1 MAKNSIEVV
10 SNNLAFVT
18 FAEEKR
24 PEIKKDWSYD
34 YIKYG
39 KKNDFPNELIRYFE
53 EHAEHGAIVNAKARY
68 LFGKGLKAVNPEQE
82 ILANQFL
89 ENANRYE
96 TWNDLGKKLALDCEL
111 FNSFYLQIITDMS
124 GNPKEFFQLQYAKCR
139 LSECKTKLYFNE
151 DWIKKPSDFKIFEL
165 YNKGEVGT
173 FFTTFKYY
181 QPSKSKWDSI
191 YAKVP
196 YNGCL
201 SEIKSDIDITTFN
214 DSYVKKG
221 FSAGTMVTFF
231 NGEQSPEVK
240 RQIKDRFEQ
249 GLCSPDNAGEVV
261 INFADKGGQAAQIQA
276 LNVDDLDKKFEF
288 ISKRYQQ
295 KIVTGHNIT
304 NPELFG
310 IKQEGSALGNRVSI
324 KESHELFLNTYTKP
338 RQETFVTFIE
348 NICYSVTNT
357 WIELEIEQLDAIGYD
372 LTNDQDLTQDERR
385 TLKGYESLNTS
396 VKPQSQLIND
406 AINALSPLVA
416 NKVLESMTEDE
427 IRGLAS
433 LPSKT
438 APKLDINGMPVEEL
452 KAEVNSVL
460 TNLTGRQF
468 QGLMRIV
475 SKFDAGKISKESA
488 LALMVSAFGLTEAD
502 ALTFLNE
509 NDAIEDAPV
518 KMAEQTN
525 SVLAK
530 FESCARDDYEEFEVL
545 FKHNDHIHN
554 KQDALKLELKAHK
567 MYFADALSVSITE
580 LDDAVLNAIQG
591 NPTLTV
597 EQLNTLFKRDVTES
611 LARLTEKGFIETN
624 ASGYEASTKGIEK
637 VTNPIDEY
645 FTEIKTI
652 YKYKENPNAP
662 ALLPGSKS
670 REFCRTLLRISEKKH
685 WEFEDID
692 SISLNGEENPA
703 GTNIFDFRGGYYT
716 DPNTKK
722 TTPWCRHI
730 WEAETIKVKTKK

>member
-89 ENANRYE
+89 DNANRYE

-357 WIELEIEQLDAIGYD
+357 WIDFEIEQLDAIGYD
-372 LTNDQDLTQDERR
+372 LTNDADLTQDERR
-385 TLKGYESLNTS
+385 KLKGYE
-396 VKPQSQLIND
+396 
-406 AINALSPLVA
+406 PLVA
-416 NKVLESMTEDE
+416 T
-427 IRGLAS
+427 
-433 LPSKT
+433 
-438 APKLDINGMPVEEL
+438 KLDANGIEIKEG
-452 KAEVNSVL
+452 AVNSTL

-509 NDAIEDAPV
+509 NDAVVESQV

-525 SVLAK
+525 TILAK
-530 FESCARDDYEEFEVL
+530 FKSLAKADYQEFELL
-545 FKHNDHIHN
+545 FEHDAHIHN
-554 KQDALKLELKAHK
+554 SQDALKLELKAHK
-567 MYFADALSVSITE
+567 MYFADALTISITE

-597 EQLNTLFKRDVTES
+597 EQLNALLKVDVTES
-611 LARLTEKGFIETN
+611 LARLNEKGLIESN
-624 ASGYEASTKGIEK
+624 AKGYEATTKGIEK

-652 YKYKENPNAP
+652 YKYKTKPDAP
-662 ALLPGSKS
+662 ALLGES
-670 REFCRTLLRISEKKH
+670 RQYCKELLAESQTKF

-692 SISLNGEENPA
+692 SMSNEFGMNA
-703 GTNIFDFRGGYYT
+703 WDFRGGYYT
-716 DPNTKK
+716 NPNTNE

-730 WEAETIKVKTKK
+730 WKAQTIKVKTKK

>member
-1 MAKNSIEVV
+1 MNLQANKQHIKNLMAKNSIEVV

-82 ILANQFL
+82 LVANQFL
-89 ENANRYE
+89 DSANRYE

-151 DWIKKPSDFKIFEL
+151 DWIKKPSDFKVFDL

-348 NICYSVTNT
+348 NICYSVTGI
-357 WIELEIEQLDAIGYD
+357 WIDFEIEQLDAIGYD
-372 LTNDQDLTQDERR
+372 LTNDADLTQDERR
-385 TLKGYESLNTS
+385 KLKGYE
-396 VKPQSQLIND
+396 
-406 AINALSPLVA
+406 PLVA
-416 NKVLESMTEDE
+416 T
-427 IRGLAS
+427 
-433 LPSKT
+433 
-438 APKLDINGMPVEEL
+438 KLDANGIEIKEG
-452 KAEVNSVL
+452 AVNSTL

-509 NDAIEDAPV
+509 NDAVVESQV

-525 SVLAK
+525 TILAK
-530 FESCARDDYEEFEVL
+530 FKSLAKADPIEFEIL
-545 FKHNDHIHN
+545 FEHDAPIRNS
-554 KQDALKLELKAHK
+554 QDALKLELKAHK
-567 MYFADALSVSITE
+567 MYFADALSISITE

-597 EQLNTLFKRDVTES
+597 EQLNTLLKVDTTES
-611 LARLTEKGFIETN
+611 LKRLAEKGLIETN
-624 ASGYEASTKGIEK
+624 AMGYEATTKGIEK

-645 FTEIKTI
+645 FTEIQTV
-652 YKYKENPNAP
+652 YKYKTKPDAP
-662 ALLPGSKS
+662 ALLGKS
-670 REFCRTLLRISEKKH
+670 REYCKELLSESETKF

-692 SISLNGEENPA
+692 SMSNEFDMNA
-703 GTNIFDFRGGYYT
+703 WDFRGGYYT
-716 DPNTKK
+716 NPNTKE

-730 WEAETIKVKTKK
+730 WKAQTRKVKTKK

>member
-1 MAKNSIEVV
+1 M
-10 SNNLAFVT
+10 
-18 FAEEKR
+18 
-24 PEIKKDWSYD
+24 
-34 YIKYG
+34 
-39 KKNDFPNELIRYFE
+39 
-53 EHAEHGAIVNAKARY
+53 
-68 LFGKGLKAVNPEQE
+68 
-82 ILANQFL
+82 
-89 ENANRYE
+89 
-96 TWNDLGKKLALDCEL
+96 
-111 FNSFYLQIITDMS
+111 
-124 GNPKEFFQLQYAKCR
+124 
-139 LSECKTKLYFNE
+139 
-151 DWIKKPSDFKIFEL
+151 
-165 YNKGEVGT
+165 
-173 FFTTFKYY
+173 
-181 QPSKSKWDSI
+181 
-191 YAKVP
+191 P

-201 SEIKSDIDITTFN
+201 SEIKSDIDITQFN
-214 DSYVKKG
+214 DGYVKRG

-231 NGEQSPEVK
+231 NGEQPPEIK
-240 RQIKDRFEQ
+240 RQIKERFES
-249 GLCSPDNAGEVV
+249 GLCGPDNAGEVV
-261 INFADKGGQAAQIQA
+261 INFADKNGQAATIQA

-288 ISKRYQQ
+288 VSKRYQQ
-295 KIVTGHNIT
+295 KIITGHGVT

-338 RQETFVTFIE
+338 RQDTFINFVE
-348 NICYSVTNT
+348 NICQSVTGMY
-357 WIELEIEQLDAIGYD
+357 IDLKIEQLDVIGND
-372 LTNDQDLTQDERR
+372 LTNDADLTQDERR
-385 TLKGYESLNTS
+385 ILKGYESLNTS
-396 VKPQSQLIND
+396 IKPQSQVIND

-438 APKLDINGMPVEEL
+438 APKLDVNGMPIEEV

-475 SKFDAGKISKESA
+475 SKFDAGKLSKESA
-488 LALMVSAFGLTEAD
+488 LALMISAFGLTEAD

-530 FESCARDDYEEFEVL
+530 FKSLAKPDHQEFELL
-545 FKHNDHIHN
+545 FEHDAHIHN
-554 KQDALKLELKAHK
+554 SQDALKLELKAHK

-597 EQLNTLFKRDVTES
+597 EQLNALLKVDTSES
-611 LARLTEKGFIETN
+611 LKRLSEKGLIETN
-624 ASGYEASTKGIEK
+624 AKGYEATTKGIEK

-645 FTEIKTI
+645 VTEIKTI
-652 YKYKENPNAP
+652 YKYKTKLDAP
-662 ALLPGSKS
+662 PLLPGSKS
-670 REFCRTLLRISEKKH
+670 REFCLDLLKISQKDH

-692 SISLNGEENPA
+692 NMSNEFGMNA
-703 GTNIFDFRGGYYT
+703 WDFRGGYYT
-716 DPNTKK
+716 KPNTNE

-730 WEAETIKVKTKK
+730 WKAQTIKVKTKK

>member
-1 MAKNSIEVV
+1 M
-10 SNNLAFVT
+10 
-18 FAEEKR
+18 
-24 PEIKKDWSYD
+24 
-34 YIKYG
+34 
-39 KKNDFPNELIRYFE
+39 
-53 EHAEHGAIVNAKARY
+53 
-68 LFGKGLKAVNPEQE
+68 AVNPEQQM
-82 ILANQFL
+82 IADNFL
-89 ENANRYE
+89 NNANRYE

-111 FNSFYLQIITDMS
+111 FNQFYLQIITDMS

-151 DWIKKPSDFKIFEL
+151 DWKAKPSDFRVFEL

-173 FFTTFKYY
+173 FFTTFKFY
-181 QPSKSKWDSI
+181 QPSKNKLDSI

-201 SEIKSDIDITTFN
+201 SEIKSDIDITQFN
-214 DSYVKKG
+214 DGYVKRG

-231 NGEQSPEVK
+231 NGEQPPEIK
-240 RQIKDRFEQ
+240 RQIKERFES
-249 GLCSPDNAGEVV
+249 GLCGPDNAGEVV
-261 INFADKGGQAAQIQA
+261 INFADKNGQAATIQA

-288 ISKRYQQ
+288 VSKRYQQ
-295 KIVTGHNIT
+295 KIITGHGVT

-338 RQETFVTFIE
+338 RQDTFINFVE
-348 NICYSVTNT
+348 NICQSVTGMY
-357 WIELEIEQLDAIGYD
+357 IDLKIEQLDVIGND
-372 LTNDQDLTQDERR
+372 LTNDADLTQDERR
-385 TLKGYESLNTS
+385 KLKGYE
-396 VKPQSQLIND
+396 
-406 AINALSPLVA
+406 PLV
-416 NKVLESMTEDE
+416 
-427 IRGLAS
+427 
-433 LPSKT
+433 
-438 APKLDINGMPVEEL
+438 APKLDANGVEI
-452 KAEVNSVL
+452 KQDAVNSTL

-475 SKFDAGKISKESA
+475 SKFDAGKLSKESA
-488 LALMVSAFGLTEAD
+488 LALMISAFGLTEAD

-530 FESCARDDYEEFEVL
+530 FKSLAKPDHQEFELL
-545 FKHNDHIHN
+545 FEHDAHIHN
-554 KQDALKLELKAHK
+554 SQDALKLELKAHK
-567 MYFADALSVSITE
+567 MYFADALTISITE

-597 EQLNTLFKRDVTES
+597 EQLNALLKVDTSES
-611 LARLTEKGFIETN
+611 LNRLAEKGLIETN
-624 ASGYEASTKGIEK
+624 AKGYEATTKGIEK

-645 FTEIKTI
+645 VTEIKTI
-652 YKYKENPNAP
+652 YKYKTKADAP
-662 ALLPGSKS
+662 PLKTES
-670 REFCRTLLRISEKKH
+670 REYCKELLAESQTKF

-692 SISLNGEENPA
+692 NMSNEFGMNA
-703 GTNIFDFRGGYYT
+703 WDFRGGYYT
-716 DPNTKK
+716 NPNTNE

-730 WEAETIKVKTKK
+730 WKAQTIKVKTKK

>member
-1 MAKNSIEVV
+1 MAKNSIEIVN
-10 SNNLAFVT
+10 NNLAFVT
-18 FAEEKR
+18 FADEKR

-34 YIKYG
+34 FVKYG

-68 LFGKGLKAVNPEQE
+68 MWGKGLKPIAPEQE
-82 ILANQFL
+82 VVANQFL
-89 ENANRYE
+89 TSANRYE
-96 TWNDLGKKLALDCEL
+96 SWNDLGKKLALDCEL
-111 FNSFYLQIITDMS
+111 FNSFYLQVITDMS

-139 LSECKTKLYFNE
+139 LSECKTKLYYNE
-151 DWIKKPSDFKIFEL
+151 DWKAKASDFKVFEL
-165 YNKGEVGT
+165 YNKGEIGT
-173 FFTTFKYY
+173 FFTTFKFY
-181 QPSKSKWDSI
+181 QPSKSKLDSI

-201 SEIKSDIDITTFN
+201 SEIKSDIDITSFN
-214 DSYVKKG
+214 DGYVKRG

-231 NGEQSPEVK
+231 NGEQPPEVK
-240 RQIKDRFEQ
+240 RQIKERFES
-249 GLCSPDNAGEVV
+249 GLCGPENAGEVV
-261 INFADKGGQAAQIQA
+261 INFADKNGQAAQIQA

-288 ISKRYQQ
+288 VSKRYQQ
-295 KIVTGHNIT
+295 KIITGHNIT

-324 KESHELFLNTYTKP
+324 KESYELFLNTYTKP
-338 RQETFVTFIE
+338 RQDTLIAFIE

-357 WIELEIEQLDAIGYD
+357 WIDFEIDQLDAIGDD
-372 LTNDQDLTQDERR
+372 LSQDQDLTQDERR
-385 TLKGYESLNTS
+385 VIKGFEPLSGA
-396 VKPQSQLIND
+396 VKQQSQMIND
-406 AINALSPLVA
+406 AINSLSPLVA

-438 APKLDINGMPVEEL
+438 APKLDVNGMPIEEV

-475 SKFDAGKISKESA
+475 SKFDAGKLSKESA
-488 LALMVSAFGLTEAD
+488 LALMISAFGLTESD

-530 FESCARDDYEEFEVL
+530 FKSLAKPDHLEFELL
-545 FKHNDHIHN
+545 FEHDAPVRNS
-554 KQDALKLELKAHK
+554 QDALKLELKAHK
-567 MYFADALSVSITE
+567 MYFADALTISITE

-597 EQLNTLFKRDVTES
+597 EQLNALLKVDVTES
-611 LARLTEKGFIETN
+611 LARLNEKGLIESN
-624 ASGYEASTKGIEK
+624 AKGYEATTKGIEK

-645 FTEIKTI
+645 VTEIKTI
-652 YKYKENPNAP
+652 YKYKTKLDAP
-662 ALLPGSKS
+662 ALKTESRQYCLDLLEISK
-670 REFCRTLLRISEKKH
+670 KDH

-692 SISLNGEENPA
+692 NMSNEFGMNA
-703 GTNIFDFRGGYYT
+703 WDFRGGYYT
-716 DPNTKK
+716 NPNTNE

-730 WEAETIKVKTKK
+730 WKAQTIKVKTKK

>member
-82 ILANQFL
+82 LVANQFL

-151 DWIKKPSDFKIFEL
+151 DWIKNPSDFKIFEL

-310 IKQEGSALGNRVSI
+310 IKQEGSALGNRTSI

-357 WIELEIEQLDAIGYD
+357 WIDFEIEQLDAIGYD
-372 LTNDQDLTQDERR
+372 LTNDADLTQDERR
-385 TLKGYESLNTS
+385 KLKGY
-396 VKPQSQLIND
+396 D
-406 AINALSPLVA
+406 PLVA
-416 NKVLESMTEDE
+416 T
-427 IRGLAS
+427 
-433 LPSKT
+433 
-438 APKLDINGMPVEEL
+438 KLDANGIEIKEG
-452 KAEVNSVL
+452 AVNSTL

-488 LALMVSAFGLTEAD
+488 LALMVSAFGLTESD

-509 NDAIEDAPV
+509 NDAVVESQV

-525 SVLAK
+525 TILAK
-530 FESCARDDYEEFEVL
+530 FKSLAKADYQEFELL
-545 FKHNDHIHN
+545 FEHDAHIHN
-554 KQDALKLELKAHK
+554 SQDALKLELKAHK
-567 MYFADALSVSITE
+567 MYFADALSISITE

-597 EQLNTLFKRDVTES
+597 EQLNALLKVDVTES
-611 LARLTEKGFIETN
+611 LARLNEKGLIETN
-624 ASGYEASTKGIEK
+624 ASGYEATTKGIEK

-645 FTEIKTI
+645 VTEIKTI
-652 YKYKENPNAP
+652 YKYKTKPDAP
-662 ALLPGSKS
+662 ALLTQS
-670 REFCRTLLRISEKKH
+670 REYCKELLSESQTKF

-692 SISLNGEENPA
+692 SMSNEFGMNA
-703 GTNIFDFRGGYYT
+703 WDFRGGYYT
-716 DPNTKK
+716 NPNTNE

-730 WEAETIKVKTKK
+730 WKAQTIKVKTKK

>member
-10 SNNLAFVT
+10 NNNLAFVT
-18 FAEEKR
+18 FADEKR

-34 YIKYG
+34 FVKYG

-68 LFGKGLKAVNPEQE
+68 LFGKGIVAVNPEQQM
-82 ILANQFL
+82 IADNFL
-89 ENANRYE
+89 NNANRYE

-111 FNSFYLQIITDMS
+111 FNQFYLQIITDMS

-151 DWIKKPSDFKIFEL
+151 DWKAKPSDFRIFEL

-173 FFTTFKYY
+173 FFTTFKFY
-181 QPSKSKWDSI
+181 QPSKSKLDSI

-201 SEIKSDIDITTFN
+201 SEIKSDIDITQFN
-214 DSYVKKG
+214 DGYVKRG
-221 FSAGTMVTFF
+221 FSAGTMISFF
-231 NGEQSPEVK
+231 NGEQPPEVK
-240 RQIKDRFEQ
+240 RQIKERFEQ
-249 GLCSPDNAGEVV
+249 GFCGPDNAGEV
-261 INFADKGGQAAQIQA
+261 ILNFADKNGQAAQIQA

-295 KIVTGHNIT
+295 KIITGHGVT
-304 NPELFG
+304 NPEIFG

-338 RQETFVTFIE
+338 RQDTFINFVE
-348 NICYSVTNT
+348 NICQSVTGLF
-357 WIELEIEQLDAIGYD
+357 IDLKIEQLDVIGND
-372 LTNDQDLTQDERR
+372 LTNDADLTQDERR
-385 TLKGYESLNTS
+385 KLKGYE
-396 VKPQSQLIND
+396 
-406 AINALSPLVA
+406 PLV
-416 NKVLESMTEDE
+416 
-427 IRGLAS
+427 
-433 LPSKT
+433 
-438 APKLDINGMPVEEL
+438 APKLDANGVEI
-452 KAEVNSVL
+452 KQDAVNSTL

-475 SKFDAGKISKESA
+475 SKFDAGKLSKESA
-488 LALMVSAFGLTEAD
+488 LALMISAFGLTEAD

-509 NDAIEDAPV
+509 NDAIEDVPV

-530 FESCARDDYEEFEVL
+530 FKSLAKPDHQEFELL
-545 FKHNDHIHN
+545 FEHDAPVRNS
-554 KQDALKLELKAHK
+554 QDALKLELKAHK
-567 MYFADALSVSITE
+567 MYFADALTISITE

-597 EQLNTLFKRDVTES
+597 EQLNALLKVDTTES
-611 LARLTEKGFIETN
+611 LNRLSEKGLIETN
-624 ASGYEASTKGIEK
+624 AKGYEATTKGIEK

-645 FTEIKTI
+645 VTEIKTI
-652 YKYKENPNAP
+652 YKYKTKLDAP
-662 ALLPGSKS
+662 ALKTESRQYCLDLLEISK
-670 REFCRTLLRISEKKH
+670 KDH

-692 SISLNGEENPA
+692 NMSNEFGMNA
-703 GTNIFDFRGGYYT
+703 WDFRGGYYT
-716 DPNTKK
+716 NPNTNE

-730 WEAETIKVKTKK
+730 WKAQTIKVKTKK

>member
-24 PEIKKDWSYD
+24 PDIKKDWSYD

-111 FNSFYLQIITDMS
+111 FNSFYLQVITDMS

-357 WIELEIEQLDAIGYD
+357 WIDFEIEQLDAIGYD
-372 LTNDQDLTQDERR
+372 LTNDADLTQDERR
-385 TLKGYESLNTS
+385 KLKGYE
-396 VKPQSQLIND
+396 
-406 AINALSPLVA
+406 PLVA
-416 NKVLESMTEDE
+416 T
-427 IRGLAS
+427 
-433 LPSKT
+433 
-438 APKLDINGMPVEEL
+438 KLDANGIEIKEG
-452 KAEVNSVL
+452 AVNSTL

-488 LALMVSAFGLTEAD
+488 LALMVSAFGLTESD

-509 NDAIEDAPV
+509 NDAVVESQV

-525 SVLAK
+525 TILAK
-530 FESCARDDYEEFEVL
+530 FKSLAKADYQEFELL
-545 FKHNDHIHN
+545 FEHDAHIHN
-554 KQDALKLELKAHK
+554 SQDALKLELKAHK
-567 MYFADALSVSITE
+567 MYFADALTISITE

-597 EQLNTLFKRDVTES
+597 EQLNALLKVDVTES
-611 LARLTEKGFIETN
+611 LARLNEKGLIETN
-624 ASGYEASTKGIEK
+624 ANGYEATTKGIEK

-645 FTEIKTI
+645 VTEIKTI
-652 YKYKENPNAP
+652 YKYKTKPDAP
-662 ALLPGSKS
+662 ALLGES
-670 REFCRTLLRISEKKH
+670 RQYCKELLAESQTKF

-692 SISLNGEENPA
+692 SMSNEFGMNA
-703 GTNIFDFRGGYYT
+703 WDFRGGYYT
-716 DPNTKK
+716 NPNTNE

-730 WEAETIKVKTKK
+730 WKAQTIKVKTKK

>member
-357 WIELEIEQLDAIGYD
+357 WIDFEIEQLDAIGYD
-372 LTNDQDLTQDERR
+372 LTNDADLTQDERR
-385 TLKGYESLNTS
+385 KLKGYE
-396 VKPQSQLIND
+396 
-406 AINALSPLVA
+406 PLVA
-416 NKVLESMTEDE
+416 T
-427 IRGLAS
+427 
-433 LPSKT
+433 
-438 APKLDINGMPVEEL
+438 KLDANGIEIKEG
-452 KAEVNSVL
+452 AVNSTL

-488 LALMVSAFGLTEAD
+488 LALMVSAFGLTESD

-509 NDAIEDAPV
+509 NDAVVESQV

-525 SVLAK
+525 TILAK
-530 FESCARDDYEEFEVL
+530 FKSLAKADYQEFELL
-545 FKHNDHIHN
+545 FEHDAHIHN
-554 KQDALKLELKAHK
+554 SQDALKLELKAHK
-567 MYFADALSVSITE
+567 MYFADALTISITE

-597 EQLNTLFKRDVTES
+597 EQLNALLKVDVTES
-611 LARLTEKGFIETN
+611 LARLNEKGLIETN
-624 ASGYEASTKGIEK
+624 ANGYEATTKGIEK

-645 FTEIKTI
+645 VTEIKTI
-652 YKYKENPNAP
+652 YKYKTKPDAP
-662 ALLPGSKS
+662 ALLGES
-670 REFCRTLLRISEKKH
+670 RQYCKELLAESQTKF

-692 SISLNGEENPA
+692 SMSNEFGMNA
-703 GTNIFDFRGGYYT
+703 WDFRGGYYT
-716 DPNTKK
+716 NPNTNE

-730 WEAETIKVKTKK
+730 WKAQTIKVKTKK

>member
-82 ILANQFL
+82 ILAKQFL
-89 ENANRYE
+89 DNANRYE

-181 QPSKSKWDSI
+181 QPSKSKFDSI

-357 WIELEIEQLDAIGYD
+357 WIDFEIEQLDAIGYD
-372 LTNDQDLTQDERR
+372 LTNDADLTQDERR
-385 TLKGYESLNTS
+385 KLKGYE
-396 VKPQSQLIND
+396 
-406 AINALSPLVA
+406 PLVA
-416 NKVLESMTEDE
+416 T
-427 IRGLAS
+427 
-433 LPSKT
+433 
-438 APKLDINGMPVEEL
+438 KLDANGIEIKEG
-452 KAEVNSVL
+452 AVNSTL

-509 NDAIEDAPV
+509 NDAVVESQV

-525 SVLAK
+525 TILAK
-530 FESCARDDYEEFEVL
+530 FKSLAKADYQEFELL
-545 FKHNDHIHN
+545 FEHDAHIHN
-554 KQDALKLELKAHK
+554 SQDALKLELKAHK
-567 MYFADALSVSITE
+567 MYFADALTISVTE

-597 EQLNTLFKRDVTES
+597 EQLNALLKVDVTES
-611 LARLTEKGFIETN
+611 LARLNEKGLIETN
-624 ASGYEASTKGIEK
+624 ANGYEATTKGIEK

-645 FTEIKTI
+645 VTEIKTI
-652 YKYKENPNAP
+652 YKYKTKPDAP
-662 ALLPGSKS
+662 TLLTQS
-670 REFCRTLLRISEKKH
+670 REYCKDLLAESQTKH

-692 SISLNGEENPA
+692 SMSNEFGMNA
-703 GTNIFDFRGGYYT
+703 WDFRGGYYT
-716 DPNTKK
+716 NPNTNE

-730 WEAETIKVKTKK
+730 WKAQTIKVKTKK

>member
-24 PEIKKDWSYD
+24 PEIKKDWSFD

-68 LFGKGLKAVNPEQE
+68 LFGKGLKVVNAEQE
-82 ILANQFL
+82 LIANQFL
-89 ENANRYE
+89 NSANRYE

-151 DWIKKPSDFKIFEL
+151 DWKAKPSDFKIFEL

-181 QPSKSKWDSI
+181 QPSKSKLDNI

-338 RQETFVTFIE
+338 RQETFVTFIK
-348 NICYSVTNT
+348 NICYSVTGLS
-357 WIELEIEQLDAIGYD
+357 IDLEIEQLDAIGYD
-372 LTNDQDLTQDERR
+372 LTSDADLTQDERR
-385 TLKGYESLNTS
+385 KLKGYEPLTA
-396 VKPQSQLIND
+396 VKID
-406 AINALSPLVA
+406 ANGI
-416 NKVLESMTEDE
+416 E
-427 IRGLAS
+427 IKEGA
-433 LPSKT
+433 
-438 APKLDINGMPVEEL
+438 
-452 KAEVNSVL
+452 VNSTL

-488 LALMVSAFGLTEAD
+488 LALMVSAFGLTESD

-509 NDAIEDAPV
+509 NDAVVDSQV
-518 KMAEQTN
+518 KMAEQTDKI
-525 SVLAK
+525 LAK
-530 FESCARDDYEEFEVL
+530 FKSLAKSDYVDFELL
-545 FKHNDHIHN
+545 FEHDAPVRNS
-554 KQDALKLELKAHK
+554 QDALKLELKAHK
-567 MYFADALSVSITE
+567 MYFADALTISVTE

-597 EQLNTLFKRDVTES
+597 EQLNTLLKVDVTES
-611 LARLTEKGFIETN
+611 VNRLKEKGLIETN
-624 ASGYEASTKGIEK
+624 ANGYEATTKGIEK

-645 FTEIKTI
+645 VTEIKTI
-652 YKYKENPNAP
+652 YKYKTKADAP
-662 ALLPGSKS
+662 ALKTESRQYCKDLLEESKTK
-670 REFCRTLLRISEKKH
+670 F
-685 WEFEDID
+685 WEFDDID
-692 SISLNGEENPA
+692 SMSNEFDMNA
-703 GTNIFDFRGGYYT
+703 WDFRGGYYT
-716 DPNTKK
+716 NPNTKE

-730 WEAETIKVKTKK
+730 WKAQTIKVKTKK

>member
-24 PEIKKDWSYD
+24 PDIKKDWSYD

-82 ILANQFL
+82 ILAKQFL
-89 ENANRYE
+89 DNANRYE

-357 WIELEIEQLDAIGYD
+357 WIDFEIEQLDAIGYD
-372 LTNDQDLTQDERR
+372 LTNDADLTQDERR
-385 TLKGYESLNTS
+385 KLKGYE
-396 VKPQSQLIND
+396 
-406 AINALSPLVA
+406 PLVA
-416 NKVLESMTEDE
+416 T
-427 IRGLAS
+427 
-433 LPSKT
+433 
-438 APKLDINGMPVEEL
+438 KLDANGIEIKEG
-452 KAEVNSVL
+452 AVNSTL

-488 LALMVSAFGLTEAD
+488 LALMVSAFGLTESD

-509 NDAIEDAPV
+509 NDAVVESQV

-525 SVLAK
+525 TILAK
-530 FESCARDDYEEFEVL
+530 FKSLAKADYQEFELL
-545 FKHNDHIHN
+545 FEHDAHIHN
-554 KQDALKLELKAHK
+554 SQDALKLELKAHK
-567 MYFADALSVSITE
+567 MYFADALTISITE

-597 EQLNTLFKRDVTES
+597 EQLNALLKVDVTES
-611 LARLTEKGFIETN
+611 LARLNEKGLIESN
-624 ASGYEASTKGIEK
+624 AKGYEATTKGIEK

-645 FTEIKTI
+645 VTEIKTI
-652 YKYKENPNAP
+652 YKYKTKPDAP
-662 ALLPGSKS
+662 ALLGES
-670 REFCRTLLRISEKKH
+670 RQYCKELLAESQTKF

-692 SISLNGEENPA
+692 SMSNEFGMNA
-703 GTNIFDFRGGYYT
+703 WDFRGGYYT
-716 DPNTKK
+716 NPNTNE

-730 WEAETIKVKTKK
+730 WKAQTIKVKTKK

>member
-68 LFGKGLKAVNPEQE
+68 LFGKGLKVVNPEQE
-82 ILANQFL
+82 LIANQFL
-89 ENANRYE
+89 DNANRYE

-181 QPSKSKWDSI
+181 QPSKSKLDNI
-191 YAKVP
+191 YSKVP

-348 NICYSVTNT
+348 NICYSVTG
-357 WIELEIEQLDAIGYD
+357 ISIDFEIEQLDAIGYD
-372 LTNDQDLTQDERR
+372 LTNDADLTQDERR
-385 TLKGYESLNTS
+385 KLKGYE
-396 VKPQSQLIND
+396 
-406 AINALSPLVA
+406 PLVA
-416 NKVLESMTEDE
+416 T
-427 IRGLAS
+427 
-433 LPSKT
+433 
-438 APKLDINGMPVEEL
+438 KLDANGIEIKEG
-452 KAEVNSVL
+452 AVNSTL

-509 NDAIEDAPV
+509 NDAVVESQV

-525 SVLAK
+525 TILAK
-530 FESCARDDYEEFEVL
+530 FKSLAKSDYQEFELL
-545 FKHNDHIHN
+545 FEHDAHIHN
-554 KQDALKLELKAHK
+554 SQDALKLELKAHK
-567 MYFADALSVSITE
+567 MYFADALTISITE

-597 EQLNTLFKRDVTES
+597 EQLNALLKVDTTES
-611 LARLTEKGFIETN
+611 LNRLAEKGLIETN
-624 ASGYEASTKGIEK
+624 AKGYEASTKGIEK

-645 FTEIKTI
+645 VTEIKTI
-652 YKYKENPNAP
+652 YKYKTKPDAP
-662 ALLPGSKS
+662 ALLTQS
-670 REFCRTLLRISEKKH
+670 REYCKELLSESQTKF

-692 SISLNGEENPA
+692 SMSNEFGMNA
-703 GTNIFDFRGGYYT
+703 WDFRGGYYT
-716 DPNTKK
+716 NPNTNE

-730 WEAETIKVKTKK
+730 WKAQTIKVKTKK

>member
-24 PEIKKDWSYD
+24 PDIKKDWSYD

-82 ILANQFL
+82 ILAKQFL
-89 ENANRYE
+89 DNANRYE

-310 IKQEGSALGNRVSI
+310 IKQEGSALGNRTSI

-357 WIELEIEQLDAIGYD
+357 WIDFEIEQLDAIGYD
-372 LTNDQDLTQDERR
+372 LTNDADLTQDERR
-385 TLKGYESLNTS
+385 KLKGYE
-396 VKPQSQLIND
+396 
-406 AINALSPLVA
+406 PLVA
-416 NKVLESMTEDE
+416 T
-427 IRGLAS
+427 
-433 LPSKT
+433 
-438 APKLDINGMPVEEL
+438 KLDANGIEIKEG
-452 KAEVNSVL
+452 AVNSTL

-488 LALMVSAFGLTEAD
+488 LALMVSAFGLTESD

-509 NDAIEDAPV
+509 NDAVVESQV

-525 SVLAK
+525 TILAK
-530 FESCARDDYEEFEVL
+530 FKSLAKADYQEFELL
-545 FKHNDHIHN
+545 FEHDAHIHN
-554 KQDALKLELKAHK
+554 SQDALKLELKAHK
-567 MYFADALSVSITE
+567 MYFADALTISITE

-597 EQLNTLFKRDVTES
+597 EQLNALLKVDVTES
-611 LARLTEKGFIETN
+611 LARLNEKGLIESN
-624 ASGYEASTKGIEK
+624 AKGYEATTKGIEK

-645 FTEIKTI
+645 VTEIKTI
-652 YKYKENPNAP
+652 YKYKTKPDAP
-662 ALLPGSKS
+662 ALLGES
-670 REFCRTLLRISEKKH
+670 RQYCKELLAESQTKF

-692 SISLNGEENPA
+692 SMSNEFGMNA
-703 GTNIFDFRGGYYT
+703 WDFRGGYYT
-716 DPNTKK
+716 NPNTNE

-730 WEAETIKVKTKK
+730 WKAQTIKVKTKK

>member
-201 SEIKSDIDITTFN
+201 SEIKSDIDITQFN

-221 FSAGTMVTFF
+221 FSSGSIITFF
-231 NGEQSPEVK
+231 NGEQPPEVK
-240 RQIKDRFEQ
+240 RQIKERFAQ
-249 GLCSPDNAGEVV
+249 SYCGPDNAGEVV
-261 INFADKGGQAAQIQA
+261 INFADKGGQAANIQA

-310 IKQEGSALGNRVSI
+310 IKQEGSALGNRTSI

-357 WIELEIEQLDAIGYD
+357 WIDFEIEQLDAIGYD
-372 LTNDQDLTQDERR
+372 LTNDADLTQDERR
-385 TLKGYESLNTS
+385 KLKGYE
-396 VKPQSQLIND
+396 
-406 AINALSPLVA
+406 PLVA
-416 NKVLESMTEDE
+416 T
-427 IRGLAS
+427 
-433 LPSKT
+433 
-438 APKLDINGMPVEEL
+438 KLDANGIEIKES
-452 KAEVNSVL
+452 AVNSTL

-509 NDAIEDAPV
+509 NDAVVESQV

-525 SVLAK
+525 TILAK
-530 FESCARDDYEEFEVL
+530 FKSLAKADYQEFELL
-545 FKHNDHIHN
+545 FEHDAHIHN
-554 KQDALKLELKAHK
+554 SQDALKLELKAHK
-567 MYFADALSVSITE
+567 MYFADALTISITE

-597 EQLNTLFKRDVTES
+597 EQLNALLKVDVTES
-611 LARLTEKGFIETN
+611 LARLNEKGLIESN
-624 ASGYEASTKGIEK
+624 AKGYEATTKGIEK

-645 FTEIKTI
+645 VTEIKTI
-652 YKYKENPNAP
+652 YKYKTKPDAP
-662 ALLPGSKS
+662 ALLGES
-670 REFCRTLLRISEKKH
+670 RQYCKELLAESQTKF

-692 SISLNGEENPA
+692 SMSNEFGMNA
-703 GTNIFDFRGGYYT
+703 WDFRGGYYT
-716 DPNTKK
+716 NPNTNE

-730 WEAETIKVKTKK
+730 WKAQTIKVKTKK

>member
-82 ILANQFL
+82 ILAKQFL
-89 ENANRYE
+89 DNANRYE

-310 IKQEGSALGNRVSI
+310 IKQEGSALGNRTSI

-357 WIELEIEQLDAIGYD
+357 WIDFEIEQLDAIGYD
-372 LTNDQDLTQDERR
+372 LTNDADLTQDERR
-385 TLKGYESLNTS
+385 KLKGYE
-396 VKPQSQLIND
+396 
-406 AINALSPLVA
+406 PLVA
-416 NKVLESMTEDE
+416 T
-427 IRGLAS
+427 
-433 LPSKT
+433 
-438 APKLDINGMPVEEL
+438 KLDANGIEIKEG
-452 KAEVNSVL
+452 AVNSTL

-509 NDAIEDAPV
+509 NDAVVESQV

-525 SVLAK
+525 TILAK
-530 FESCARDDYEEFEVL
+530 FKTLAKADYQEFELL
-545 FKHNDHIHN
+545 FEHDAHIHN
-554 KQDALKLELKAHK
+554 SQDALKLELKAHK
-567 MYFADALSVSITE
+567 MYFADALTISITE

-597 EQLNTLFKRDVTES
+597 EQLNALLKVDVTES
-611 LARLTEKGFIETN
+611 LARLNEKGLIESN
-624 ASGYEASTKGIEK
+624 AKGYEATTKGIEK

-645 FTEIKTI
+645 VTEIKTI
-652 YKYKENPNAP
+652 YKYKTKPDAP
-662 ALLPGSKS
+662 ALLTQS
-670 REFCRTLLRISEKKH
+670 REYCKDLLAESQTKH

-692 SISLNGEENPA
+692 SMSNEFGMNA
-703 GTNIFDFRGGYYT
+703 WDFRGGYYT
-716 DPNTKK
+716 NPNTNE

-730 WEAETIKVKTKK
+730 WKAQTIKVKTKK

>member
-24 PEIKKDWSYD
+24 PDIKKDWSYD

-89 ENANRYE
+89 DNANRYE

-310 IKQEGSALGNRVSI
+310 IKQEGSALGNRTSI

-357 WIELEIEQLDAIGYD
+357 WIDFEIEQLDAIGYD
-372 LTNDQDLTQDERR
+372 LTNDADLTQDERR
-385 TLKGYESLNTS
+385 KLKGYE
-396 VKPQSQLIND
+396 
-406 AINALSPLVA
+406 PLVA
-416 NKVLESMTEDE
+416 T
-427 IRGLAS
+427 
-433 LPSKT
+433 
-438 APKLDINGMPVEEL
+438 KLDANGIEIKEG
-452 KAEVNSVL
+452 AVNSTL

-509 NDAIEDAPV
+509 NDAVVESQV

-525 SVLAK
+525 TILAK
-530 FESCARDDYEEFEVL
+530 FKSLAKADYQEFELL
-545 FKHNDHIHN
+545 FEHDAHIHN
-554 KQDALKLELKAHK
+554 SQDALKLELKAHK
-567 MYFADALSVSITE
+567 MYFADALTISITE

-597 EQLNTLFKRDVTES
+597 DQLNALLKVDVTES
-611 LARLTEKGFIETN
+611 LARLNEKGLIETN
-624 ASGYEASTKGIEK
+624 ANGYEATTKGIEK

-645 FTEIKTI
+645 VTEIKTI
-652 YKYKENPNAP
+652 YKYKTKPDAP
-662 ALLPGSKS
+662 ALLGES
-670 REFCRTLLRISEKKH
+670 RQYCKELLAESQTKF

-692 SISLNGEENPA
+692 SMSNEFRMNA
-703 GTNIFDFRGGYYT
+703 WDFRGGYYT
-716 DPNTKK
+716 NPNTNE

-730 WEAETIKVKTKK
+730 WKAQTIKVKTKK

>member
-10 SNNLAFVT
+10 NNNLAFVT
-18 FAEEKR
+18 FADEKR

-34 YIKYG
+34 FVKYG

-68 LFGKGLKAVNPEQE
+68 LFGKGIVAVNPEQQM
-82 ILANQFL
+82 IADNFL
-89 ENANRYE
+89 NNANRYE

-111 FNSFYLQIITDMS
+111 FNQFYLQIITDMS

-151 DWIKKPSDFKIFEL
+151 DWKAKPSDFRIFEL

-173 FFTTFKYY
+173 FFTTFKFY
-181 QPSKSKWDSI
+181 QPSKSKLDSI

-201 SEIKSDIDITTFN
+201 SEIKSDIDITQFN
-214 DSYVKKG
+214 DGYVKRG

-231 NGEQSPEVK
+231 NGEQPPEIK
-240 RQIKDRFEQ
+240 RQIKERFES
-249 GLCSPDNAGEVV
+249 GLCGPDNAGEVV
-261 INFADKGGQAAQIQA
+261 INFADKNGQAATIQA

-288 ISKRYQQ
+288 VSKRYQQ
-295 KIVTGHNIT
+295 KIITGHGVT

-338 RQETFVTFIE
+338 RQDTFINFVE
-348 NICYSVTNT
+348 NICQSVTGMY
-357 WIELEIEQLDAIGYD
+357 IDLKIEQLDVIGND

-385 TLKGYESLNTS
+385 KLKGYE
-396 VKPQSQLIND
+396 
-406 AINALSPLVA
+406 PLV
-416 NKVLESMTEDE
+416 
-427 IRGLAS
+427 
-433 LPSKT
+433 
-438 APKLDINGMPVEEL
+438 APKLDANGVEI
-452 KAEVNSVL
+452 KQDAVNSTL

-475 SKFDAGKISKESA
+475 SKFDAGKLSKESA
-488 LALMVSAFGLTEAD
+488 LALMISAFGLTESD

-530 FESCARDDYEEFEVL
+530 FKSLAKPDHQEFELL
-545 FKHNDHIHN
+545 FEHDAHIHN
-554 KQDALKLELKAHK
+554 SQDALKLELKAHK
-567 MYFADALSVSITE
+567 MYFADALTISITE

-597 EQLNTLFKRDVTES
+597 EQLNALLKVDTSES
-611 LARLTEKGFIETN
+611 LKRLAEKGLIETN
-624 ASGYEASTKGIEK
+624 AKGYEATTKGIEK

-645 FTEIKTI
+645 VTEIKTI
-652 YKYKENPNAP
+652 YKYKTKADAP
-662 ALLPGSKS
+662 PLKTES
-670 REFCRTLLRISEKKH
+670 REYCKELLKESQSKF

-692 SISLNGEENPA
+692 NMSNEFGMNA
-703 GTNIFDFRGGYYT
+703 WDFRGGYYT
-716 DPNTKK
+716 NPNTNE

-730 WEAETIKVKTKK
+730 WKAQTIKVKTKK

>member
-89 ENANRYE
+89 DNANRYE

-181 QPSKSKWDSI
+181 QPSKSKLDNI
-191 YAKVP
+191 YSKVP

-357 WIELEIEQLDAIGYD
+357 WIDFEIEQLDAIGYD
-372 LTNDQDLTQDERR
+372 LTNDADLTQDERR
-385 TLKGYESLNTS
+385 KLKGYE
-396 VKPQSQLIND
+396 
-406 AINALSPLVA
+406 PLVA
-416 NKVLESMTEDE
+416 T
-427 IRGLAS
+427 
-433 LPSKT
+433 
-438 APKLDINGMPVEEL
+438 KLDANGIEIKEG
-452 KAEVNSVL
+452 AVNSTL

-509 NDAIEDAPV
+509 NDAVVESQV

-525 SVLAK
+525 TILAK
-530 FESCARDDYEEFEVL
+530 FKSLAKADPIEFEIL
-545 FKHNDHIHN
+545 FEHDAPIRNS
-554 KQDALKLELKAHK
+554 QDALKLELKAHK
-567 MYFADALSVSITE
+567 MYFADALSISITE

-611 LARLTEKGFIETN
+611 LARLNEKGLIETN
-624 ASGYEASTKGIEK
+624 ANGYEATTKGIEK

-645 FTEIKTI
+645 VTEIQTV
-652 YKYKENPNAP
+652 YKYKTKPDAP
-662 ALLPGSKS
+662 ALLTQS
-670 REFCRTLLRISEKKH
+670 REYCKELLSESETKF

-692 SISLNGEENPA
+692 SMSNEFDMNA
-703 GTNIFDFRGGYYT
+703 WDFRGGYYT
-716 DPNTKK
+716 NPNTKE

-730 WEAETIKVKTKK
+730 WKAQTRKVKTKK

>member
-10 SNNLAFVT
+10 NNNLAFVT

-24 PEIKKDWSYD
+24 PEIKKDWSYE

-39 KKNDFPNELIRYFE
+39 KKNDFPSELIRYFE

-82 ILANQFL
+82 LIANQFL
-89 ENANRYE
+89 DNANRYE

-124 GNPKEFFQLQYAKCR
+124 GTPKEFFQLQYANCR
-139 LSECKTKLYFNE
+139 LSECKTKLYYNK
-151 DWIKKPSDFKIFEL
+151 DWKAKPSDFKIFEL

-173 FFTTFKYY
+173 FFTTFKFY
-181 QPSKSKWDSI
+181 QPSKSKLDSI

-201 SEIKSDIDITTFN
+201 SEIKSDIDITSFN
-214 DSYVKKG
+214 DSYVKRG

-231 NGEQSPEVK
+231 NGEQPPEIK
-240 RQIKDRFEQ
+240 RQIKERFEQ
-249 GLCSPDNAGEVV
+249 GLCGPNNAGEVV
-261 INFADKGGQAAQIQA
+261 INFADKNGQAAQIQA

-295 KIVTGHNIT
+295 KIITGHNIT

-324 KESHELFLNTYTKP
+324 RESHELFLNTYTKP
-338 RQETFVTFIE
+338 RQETFITFIE
-348 NICYSVTNT
+348 NICYSINNI
-357 WIELEIEQLDAIGYD
+357 WIDFEIEQLDAIGQD
-372 LTNDQDLTQDERR
+372 LSNDTDLTQDERR
-385 TLKGYESLNTS
+385 ELKGYE
-396 VKPQSQLIND
+396 
-406 AINALSPLVA
+406 PL
-416 NKVLESMTEDE
+416 
-427 IRGLAS
+427 
-433 LPSKT
+433 T
-438 APKLDINGMPVEEL
+438 APKLDANGIAIKES
-452 KAEVNSVL
+452 EVNSTL

-488 LALMVSAFGLTEAD
+488 LALMVSAFGLTEND

-518 KMAEQTN
+518 KMAEQTDTI
-525 SVLAK
+525 LAK
-530 FESCARDDYEEFEVL
+530 FKSLAKPDHLEFELL
-545 FKHNDHIHN
+545 FEHDAPIRNS
-554 KQDALKLELKAHK
+554 QDALKLELKAHK
-567 MYFADALSVSITE
+567 MYFADALTISITE
-580 LDDAVLNAIQG
+580 LDDAVLNAIQS
-591 NPTLTV
+591 NPTLTI
-597 EQLNTLFKRDVTES
+597 EQLNKLLKVDTTE
-611 LARLTEKGFIETN
+611 AVKRLTEKGLIEPN
-624 ASGYEASTKGIEK
+624 ANGYEATTKGIN
-637 VTNPIDEY
+637 VTTNPIDEY
-645 FTEIKTI
+645 VTEIKTI
-652 YKYKENPNAP
+652 YKYKTKLDAP
-662 ALLPGSKS
+662 ALKTQSRTFCKELLAESK
-670 REFCRTLLRISEKKH
+670 IKH

-692 SISLNGEENPA
+692 NMSNEFGMNA
-703 GTNIFDFRGGYYT
+703 WDFRGGFYT
-716 DPNTKK
+716 NPNTND

-730 WEAETIKVKTKK
+730 WKAQTIKVKTKK

>member
-10 SNNLAFVT
+10 NNNLAFVT
-18 FAEEKR
+18 FADEKR

-34 YIKYG
+34 FVKYG

-68 LFGKGLKAVNPEQE
+68 LFGKGIVAVNPEQQM
-82 ILANQFL
+82 IADNFL
-89 ENANRYE
+89 NNANRYE

-111 FNSFYLQIITDMS
+111 FNQFYLQIITDMS

-151 DWIKKPSDFKIFEL
+151 DWKAKPSDFRVFEL

-173 FFTTFKYY
+173 FFTTFKFY
-181 QPSKSKWDSI
+181 QPSKSKLDSI

-201 SEIKSDIDITTFN
+201 SEIKSDIDITQFN
-214 DSYVKKG
+214 DGYVKRG

-231 NGEQSPEVK
+231 NGEQPPEIK
-240 RQIKDRFEQ
+240 RQIKERFES
-249 GLCSPDNAGEVV
+249 GLCGPDNAGEVV
-261 INFADKGGQAAQIQA
+261 INFADKNGQAATIQA

-288 ISKRYQQ
+288 VSKRYQQ
-295 KIVTGHNIT
+295 KIITGHGVT

-338 RQETFVTFIE
+338 RQDTFINFVE
-348 NICYSVTNT
+348 NICQSVTGMY
-357 WIELEIEQLDAIGYD
+357 IDLKIEQLDVIGND
-372 LTNDQDLTQDERR
+372 LTNDADLTQDERR
-385 TLKGYESLNTS
+385 KLKGYE
-396 VKPQSQLIND
+396 
-406 AINALSPLVA
+406 PLV
-416 NKVLESMTEDE
+416 
-427 IRGLAS
+427 
-433 LPSKT
+433 
-438 APKLDINGMPVEEL
+438 APKLDANGVEI
-452 KAEVNSVL
+452 KQDAVNSTL

-475 SKFDAGKISKESA
+475 SKFDAGKLSKESA
-488 LALMVSAFGLTEAD
+488 LALMISAFGLTEAD

-530 FESCARDDYEEFEVL
+530 FKSLAKPDHQEFELL
-545 FKHNDHIHN
+545 FEHDAPIRNS
-554 KQDALKLELKAHK
+554 QDALKLELKAHK
-567 MYFADALSVSITE
+567 MYFADALTISITE

-597 EQLNTLFKRDVTES
+597 EQLNALLKVDTSES
-611 LARLTEKGFIETN
+611 LKRLAEKGLIETN
-624 ASGYEASTKGIEK
+624 AKGYEATTKGIEK

-645 FTEIKTI
+645 VTEIKTI
-652 YKYKENPNAP
+652 YKYKTKLDAP
-662 ALLPGSKS
+662 PLLPGSKS
-670 REFCRTLLRISEKKH
+670 REFCLDLLKISQKDH

-692 SISLNGEENPA
+692 NMSNEFGMNA
-703 GTNIFDFRGGYYT
+703 WDFRGGYYT
-716 DPNTKK
+716 KPNTNE

-730 WEAETIKVKTKK
+730 WKAQTIKVKTKK

>member
-181 QPSKSKWDSI
+181 QPSKSKLDNI
-191 YAKVP
+191 YSKVP

-348 NICYSVTNT
+348 NICYSVTGMS
-357 WIELEIEQLDAIGYD
+357 IDFEIEQLDAIGYD
-372 LTNDQDLTQDERR
+372 LTNDADLTQDERR
-385 TLKGYESLNTS
+385 ILKGYE
-396 VKPQSQLIND
+396 
-406 AINALSPLVA
+406 PLVA
-416 NKVLESMTEDE
+416 T
-427 IRGLAS
+427 
-433 LPSKT
+433 
-438 APKLDINGMPVEEL
+438 KLDANGIEIKEG
-452 KAEVNSVL
+452 AVNSTL

-509 NDAIEDAPV
+509 NDAVVESQV

-525 SVLAK
+525 TILAK
-530 FESCARDDYEEFEVL
+530 FKSLAKADPIEFEIL
-545 FKHNDHIHN
+545 FEHDAPIRNS
-554 KQDALKLELKAHK
+554 QDALKLELKAHK
-567 MYFADALSVSITE
+567 MYFADALSISITE

-611 LARLTEKGFIETN
+611 LARLNENGLIETN
-624 ASGYEASTKGIEK
+624 ANGYEATTKGIEK

-645 FTEIKTI
+645 VTEIQTV
-652 YKYKENPNAP
+652 YKYKTKPDAP
-662 ALLPGSKS
+662 ALLTQS
-670 REFCRTLLRISEKKH
+670 REYCKELLSESETKF

-692 SISLNGEENPA
+692 SMSNEFDMNA
-703 GTNIFDFRGGYYT
+703 WDFRGGYYT
-716 DPNTKK
+716 NPNTKE

-730 WEAETIKVKTKK
+730 WKAQTRKVKTKK

>member
-1 MAKNSIEVV
+1 MNLQANKQHIKNLMAKNSIEVV

-82 ILANQFL
+82 LVANQFL
-89 ENANRYE
+89 DNANRYE

-151 DWIKKPSDFKIFEL
+151 DWIKKPSDFKVFDL

-357 WIELEIEQLDAIGYD
+357 WIDFEIEQLDAIGYD
-372 LTNDQDLTQDERR
+372 LTNDADLTQDERR
-385 TLKGYESLNTS
+385 KLKGY
-396 VKPQSQLIND
+396 D
-406 AINALSPLVA
+406 PLVA
-416 NKVLESMTEDE
+416 T
-427 IRGLAS
+427 
-433 LPSKT
+433 
-438 APKLDINGMPVEEL
+438 KLDANGIEIKEG
-452 KAEVNSVL
+452 AVNSTL

-509 NDAIEDAPV
+509 NDAVVESQV
-518 KMAEQTN
+518 KMAQHTD
-525 SVLAK
+525 SVIAK
-530 FESCARDDYEEFEVL
+530 FESCARNDYEEFEIL
-545 FKHNDHIHN
+545 FEHDDHIHN
-554 KQDALKLELKAHK
+554 SKDALKLELKAHK
-567 MYFADALSVSITE
+567 MYFADTLSISITE

-670 REFCRTLLRISEKKH
+670 RKFCLDLLKVSAKKH

-692 SISLNGEENPA
+692 GISLNGEENPA

-716 DPNTKK
+716 NPNTNE

-730 WEAETIKVKTKK
+730 WKAQTIQVKTKK

>member
-10 SNNLAFVT
+10 NNNLAFVT
-18 FAEEKR
+18 FADEKR

-34 YIKYG
+34 FVKYG

-68 LFGKGLKAVNPEQE
+68 LFGKGIVAVNPEQQM
-82 ILANQFL
+82 IADNFL
-89 ENANRYE
+89 NNANRYE

-111 FNSFYLQIITDMS
+111 FNQFYLQIITDMS

-151 DWIKKPSDFKIFEL
+151 DWKLKPSDFRIFEL

-173 FFTTFKYY
+173 FFTTFKFY
-181 QPSKSKWDSI
+181 QPSKNKLDSI

-201 SEIKSDIDITTFN
+201 SEIKSDIDITQFN

-221 FSAGTMVTFF
+221 FSSGSIITFF
-231 NGEQSPEVK
+231 NGEQPPEVK
-240 RQIKDRFEQ
+240 RQIKERFAQ
-249 GLCSPDNAGEVV
+249 SYCGPDNAGEVV
-261 INFADKGGQAAQIQA
+261 LNFADKNGQAAQIQA

-295 KIVTGHNIT
+295 KIITGHGVT

-338 RQETFVTFIE
+338 RQDTFINFVE
-348 NICYSVTNT
+348 NICQSVTGMY
-357 WIELEIEQLDAIGYD
+357 IDLKIEQLDVIGND

-385 TLKGYESLNTS
+385 KLKGYE
-396 VKPQSQLIND
+396 
-406 AINALSPLVA
+406 PLV
-416 NKVLESMTEDE
+416 
-427 IRGLAS
+427 
-433 LPSKT
+433 
-438 APKLDINGMPVEEL
+438 APKLDANGVEI
-452 KAEVNSVL
+452 KQDAVNSTL

-475 SKFDAGKISKESA
+475 SKFDAGKLSKESA
-488 LALMVSAFGLTEAD
+488 LALMISAFGLTEAD

-530 FESCARDDYEEFEVL
+530 FKSLAKPDHQEFELL
-545 FKHNDHIHN
+545 FEHDAPVRNS
-554 KQDALKLELKAHK
+554 QDALKLELKAHK
-567 MYFADALSVSITE
+567 MYFADALTISITE

-597 EQLNTLFKRDVTES
+597 EQLNALLKVDTSES
-611 LARLTEKGFIETN
+611 LKRLSEKGLIETN
-624 ASGYEASTKGIEK
+624 AKGYEATTKGIEK

-645 FTEIKTI
+645 VTEIKTI
-652 YKYKENPNAP
+652 YKYKTKLDAP
-662 ALLPGSKS
+662 PLLPGSKS
-670 REFCRTLLRISEKKH
+670 REFCLDLLKISQKDH

-692 SISLNGEENPA
+692 NMSNEFGMNA
-703 GTNIFDFRGGYYT
+703 WDFRGGYYT
-716 DPNTKK
+716 KPNTNE

-730 WEAETIKVKTKK
+730 WKAQTIKVKTKK

>member
-24 PEIKKDWSYD
+24 PDIKKDWSYD

-111 FNSFYLQIITDMS
+111 FNSFYLQVITDMS

-240 RQIKDRFEQ
+240 RQIKDRFEK

-357 WIELEIEQLDAIGYD
+357 WIDFEIEQLDAIGYD
-372 LTNDQDLTQDERR
+372 LTNDADLTQDERR
-385 TLKGYESLNTS
+385 KLKGYE
-396 VKPQSQLIND
+396 
-406 AINALSPLVA
+406 PLVA
-416 NKVLESMTEDE
+416 T
-427 IRGLAS
+427 
-433 LPSKT
+433 
-438 APKLDINGMPVEEL
+438 KLDANGIEIKEG
-452 KAEVNSVL
+452 AVNSTL

-488 LALMVSAFGLTEAD
+488 LALMVSAFGLTESD

-509 NDAIEDAPV
+509 NDAVVESQV

-525 SVLAK
+525 TILAK
-530 FESCARDDYEEFEVL
+530 FKSLAKADYQEFELL
-545 FKHNDHIHN
+545 FEHDAHIHN
-554 KQDALKLELKAHK
+554 SQDALKLELKAHK
-567 MYFADALSVSITE
+567 MYFADALTISITE

-597 EQLNTLFKRDVTES
+597 EQLNALLKVDVTES
-611 LARLTEKGFIETN
+611 LARLNEKGLIESN
-624 ASGYEASTKGIEK
+624 AKGYEATTKGIEK

-645 FTEIKTI
+645 VTEIKTI
-652 YKYKENPNAP
+652 YKYKTKLDAP
-662 ALLPGSKS
+662 LKGKS
-670 REFCRTLLRISEKKH
+670 RQYCLDLLAESKDNH

-692 SISLNGEENPA
+692 NMSNEFGMNA
-703 GTNIFDFRGGYYT
+703 WDFRGGYWTNYE
-716 DPNTKK
+716 TKE

-730 WEAETIKVKTKK
+730 WKAQTIKVKTKK

>member
-10 SNNLAFVT
+10 NNNLAFVT
-18 FAEEKR
+18 FADEKR

-34 YIKYG
+34 FVKYG

-68 LFGKGLKAVNPEQE
+68 LFGKGIVAVNPEQQM
-82 ILANQFL
+82 IADNFL
-89 ENANRYE
+89 NNANRYE

-111 FNSFYLQIITDMS
+111 FNQFYLQIITDMS

-151 DWIKKPSDFKIFEL
+151 DWKAKPSDFRIFEL

-173 FFTTFKYY
+173 FFTTFKFY
-181 QPSKSKWDSI
+181 QPSKSKLDSI

-201 SEIKSDIDITTFN
+201 SEIKSDIDITQFN
-214 DSYVKKG
+214 DGYVKRG

-231 NGEQSPEVK
+231 NGEQPPEIK
-240 RQIKDRFEQ
+240 RQIKERFES
-249 GLCSPDNAGEVV
+249 GLCGPDNAGEVV
-261 INFADKGGQAAQIQA
+261 INFADKNGQAATIQA

-288 ISKRYQQ
+288 VSKRYQQ
-295 KIVTGHNIT
+295 KIITGHGVT

-338 RQETFVTFIE
+338 RQDTFINFIE
-348 NICYSVTNT
+348 NICQSVTGMY
-357 WIELEIEQLDAIGYD
+357 IDLKIEQLDVIGND
-372 LTNDQDLTQDERR
+372 LTNDADLTQDERR
-385 TLKGYESLNTS
+385 KLKGYE
-396 VKPQSQLIND
+396 
-406 AINALSPLVA
+406 PLV
-416 NKVLESMTEDE
+416 
-427 IRGLAS
+427 
-433 LPSKT
+433 
-438 APKLDINGMPVEEL
+438 APKLDANGIEI
-452 KAEVNSVL
+452 KQDAVNSTL

-475 SKFDAGKISKESA
+475 SKFDAGKLSKESA
-488 LALMVSAFGLTEAD
+488 LALMISAFGLTESD

-525 SVLAK
+525 SVIAK
-530 FESCARDDYEEFEVL
+530 FESCARDDYEEFEIL
-545 FKHNDHIHN
+545 FEHDDHIHN
-554 KQDALKLELKAHK
+554 SQDALKLELKAHK

-611 LARLTEKGFIETN
+611 LARLTEKELIETN
-624 ASGYEASTKGIEK
+624 ASGYEATTKGIEK

-652 YKYKENPNAP
+652 YKYVENPTAP

-670 REFCRTLLRISEKKH
+670 RKFCLDLLKVSKKKH

-716 DPNTKK
+716 NPNTNQ

-730 WEAETIKVKTKK
+730 WKAQTIQIPKKTKK

>member
-1 MAKNSIEVV
+1 MNLQANKQHIKNLMAKNSIEVV

-82 ILANQFL
+82 LVANQFL
-89 ENANRYE
+89 DSANRYE

-181 QPSKSKWDSI
+181 QPSKSKFDSI

-357 WIELEIEQLDAIGYD
+357 WIDFEIEQLDAIGYD
-372 LTNDQDLTQDERR
+372 LTNDADLTQDERR
-385 TLKGYESLNTS
+385 KLKGY
-396 VKPQSQLIND
+396 D
-406 AINALSPLVA
+406 PLVA
-416 NKVLESMTEDE
+416 T
-427 IRGLAS
+427 
-433 LPSKT
+433 
-438 APKLDINGMPVEEL
+438 KLDANGIEIKEG
-452 KAEVNSVL
+452 AVNSTL

-509 NDAIEDAPV
+509 NDAVVESQV

-525 SVLAK
+525 TILAK
-530 FESCARDDYEEFEVL
+530 FKSLSKADYQEFELL
-545 FKHNDHIHN
+545 FEHDAHIHN
-554 KQDALKLELKAHK
+554 SQDALKLELKAHK
-567 MYFADALSVSITE
+567 MYFADALTISITE

-597 EQLNTLFKRDVTES
+597 EQLNALLKVDVTES
-611 LARLTEKGFIETN
+611 LARLNEKGLIETN
-624 ASGYEASTKGIEK
+624 ANGYEATTKGIEK

-645 FTEIKTI
+645 VTEIKTI
-652 YKYKENPNAP
+652 YKYKTKEG
-662 ALLPGSKS
+662 LPPLKTES
-670 REFCRTLLRISEKKH
+670 REYCKDLLAESQTKH

-692 SISLNGEENPA
+692 SMSNEFGMNA
-703 GTNIFDFRGGYYT
+703 FDFRGGYYT
-716 DPNTKK
+716 NPNTNE

-730 WEAETIKVKTKK
+730 WKAQTIKVKTKK

>member
-82 ILANQFL
+82 LVANQFL
-89 ENANRYE
+89 DNANRYE

-151 DWIKKPSDFKIFEL
+151 DWIKKPSDFKIFDL

-181 QPSKSKWDSI
+181 QPSKSKLDSI
-191 YAKVP
+191 YTKVP

-338 RQETFVTFIE
+338 RQDTFITFIE
-348 NICYSVTNT
+348 NICYSVTG
-357 WIELEIEQLDAIGYD
+357 IYIDLEIEQLDAIGYD
-372 LTNDQDLTQDERR
+372 LTNDADLTQDERR
-385 TLKGYESLNTS
+385 KLKGYEPLTA
-396 VKPQSQLIND
+396 VKID
-406 AINALSPLVA
+406 ANGI
-416 NKVLESMTEDE
+416 E
-427 IRGLAS
+427 IKEGA
-433 LPSKT
+433 
-438 APKLDINGMPVEEL
+438 
-452 KAEVNSVL
+452 VNSTL

-509 NDAIEDAPV
+509 NDAVVESQV

-525 SVLAK
+525 TILAK
-530 FESCARDDYEEFEVL
+530 FKSLAKADYQEFELL
-545 FKHNDHIHN
+545 FEHDAHIHN
-554 KQDALKLELKAHK
+554 SQDALKLELKAHK
-567 MYFADALSVSITE
+567 MYFADTLSISITE

-597 EQLNTLFKRDVTES
+597 EQLNALLKVDVTES
-611 LARLTEKGFIETN
+611 LARLNEKGLIETN
-624 ASGYEASTKGIEK
+624 ARGYEATTKGIEK

-645 FTEIKTI
+645 VTEIKTI
-652 YKYKENPNAP
+652 YKYKTKPDAP
-662 ALLPGSKS
+662 ALLGES
-670 REFCRTLLRISEKKH
+670 RQYCKELLSESQTKF

-692 SISLNGEENPA
+692 SMSNEFGMNA
-703 GTNIFDFRGGYYT
+703 WDFRGGYYT
-716 DPNTKK
+716 NPNTNE

-730 WEAETIKVKTKK
+730 WKAQTIKVKTKK

>member
-24 PEIKKDWSYD
+24 PDIKKDWSYD

-89 ENANRYE
+89 DNANRYE

-357 WIELEIEQLDAIGYD
+357 WIDFEIEQLDAIGYD
-372 LTNDQDLTQDERR
+372 LTNDADLTQDERR
-385 TLKGYESLNTS
+385 KLKGYE
-396 VKPQSQLIND
+396 
-406 AINALSPLVA
+406 PLVA
-416 NKVLESMTEDE
+416 T
-427 IRGLAS
+427 
-433 LPSKT
+433 
-438 APKLDINGMPVEEL
+438 KLDANGIEIKEG
-452 KAEVNSVL
+452 AVNSTL

-488 LALMVSAFGLTEAD
+488 LALMVSAFGLTESD

-509 NDAIEDAPV
+509 NDAVVESQV

-525 SVLAK
+525 TILAK
-530 FESCARDDYEEFEVL
+530 FKSLAKADYQEFELL
-545 FKHNDHIHN
+545 FEHDAHIHN
-554 KQDALKLELKAHK
+554 SQDALKLELKAHK
-567 MYFADALSVSITE
+567 MYFADALTISITE

-597 EQLNTLFKRDVTES
+597 EQLNALLKVDVTES
-611 LARLTEKGFIETN
+611 LARLNEKGLIETN
-624 ASGYEASTKGIEK
+624 ANGYEATTKGIEK

-645 FTEIKTI
+645 VTEIKTI
-652 YKYKENPNAP
+652 YKYKTKPDAP
-662 ALLPGSKS
+662 ALLGES
-670 REFCRTLLRISEKKH
+670 RQYCKELLAESQTKF

-692 SISLNGEENPA
+692 SMSNEFGMNA
-703 GTNIFDFRGGYYT
+703 WDFRGGYYT
-716 DPNTKK
+716 NPNTNE

-730 WEAETIKVKTKK
+730 WKAQTIKVKTKK

>member
-82 ILANQFL
+82 LVANQFL
-89 ENANRYE
+89 DNANRYE

-151 DWIKKPSDFKIFEL
+151 DWIKKPSDFKIFDL

-348 NICYSVTNT
+348 NICYSVTG
-357 WIELEIEQLDAIGYD
+357 IYIDFEIEQLDAIGYD
-372 LTNDQDLTQDERR
+372 LTNDADLTQDERR
-385 TLKGYESLNTS
+385 KLKGYE
-396 VKPQSQLIND
+396 
-406 AINALSPLVA
+406 PLVA
-416 NKVLESMTEDE
+416 T
-427 IRGLAS
+427 
-433 LPSKT
+433 
-438 APKLDINGMPVEEL
+438 KLDANGIEIKEG
-452 KAEVNSVL
+452 AVNSTL

-509 NDAIEDAPV
+509 NDAVVESQV

-525 SVLAK
+525 TILAK
-530 FESCARDDYEEFEVL
+530 FKSLAKADYQEFELL
-545 FKHNDHIHN
+545 FEHDAPVRNS
-554 KQDALKLELKAHK
+554 QDALKLELKAHK
-567 MYFADALSVSITE
+567 MYFADTLTISITE

-597 EQLNTLFKRDVTES
+597 EQLNALLKVDVTES
-611 LARLTEKGFIETN
+611 LNRLAEKGLIETN
-624 ASGYEASTKGIEK
+624 ARGYEATTKGIEK

-645 FTEIKTI
+645 VTEIKTI
-652 YKYKENPNAP
+652 YKYKTKPDAP
-662 ALLPGSKS
+662 ALLGES
-670 REFCRTLLRISEKKH
+670 RQYCKELLSESQTKF

-692 SISLNGEENPA
+692 SMSNEFGMNA
-703 GTNIFDFRGGYYT
+703 WDFRGGYYT
-716 DPNTKK
+716 NPNTNE

-730 WEAETIKVKTKK
+730 WKAQTIKVKTKK

>member
-1 MAKNSIEVV
+1 MAKNSIEIVN
-10 SNNLAFVT
+10 NNLAFVT
-18 FAEEKR
+18 FADEKR

-34 YIKYG
+34 FVKYG

-68 LFGKGLKAVNPEQE
+68 MWGKGLKPIAPEQE
-82 ILANQFL
+82 VVANQFL
-89 ENANRYE
+89 TSANRYE
-96 TWNDLGKKLALDCEL
+96 SWNDLGKKLALDCEL
-111 FNSFYLQIITDMS
+111 FNSFYLQVITDMS

-139 LSECKTKLYFNE
+139 LSECKTKLYYNE
-151 DWIKKPSDFKIFEL
+151 DWKAKASDFKVFEL
-165 YNKGEVGT
+165 YNKGEIGT
-173 FFTTFKYY
+173 FFTTFKFY
-181 QPSKSKWDSI
+181 QPSKSKLDSI

-201 SEIKSDIDITTFN
+201 SEIKSDIDITSFN
-214 DSYVKKG
+214 DGYVKRG

-240 RQIKDRFEQ
+240 RQIKERFEQ
-249 GLCSPDNAGEVV
+249 GLCGPENAGEVV
-261 INFADKGGQAAQIQA
+261 INFADKNGQAAQIQA

-288 ISKRYQQ
+288 VSKRYQQ
-295 KIVTGHNIT
+295 KIITGHNIT

-324 KESHELFLNTYTKP
+324 KESYELFLNTYTKP
-338 RQETFVTFIE
+338 RQDTLIAFIE
-348 NICYSVTNT
+348 NICYSKTGV
-357 WIELEIEQLDAIGYD
+357 WIDFEIDQLDAIGDD
-372 LTNDQDLTQDERR
+372 LSQDQDLTQDERR
-385 TLKGYESLNTS
+385 KIKGYE
-396 VKPQSQLIND
+396 
-406 AINALSPLVA
+406 PLV
-416 NKVLESMTEDE
+416 
-427 IRGLAS
+427 
-433 LPSKT
+433 
-438 APKLDINGMPVEEL
+438 APKLDANGVEI
-452 KAEVNSVL
+452 KQDAVNSTL

-475 SKFDAGKISKESA
+475 SKFDAGKLSKESA
-488 LALMVSAFGLTEAD
+488 LALMISAFGLTESD

-530 FESCARDDYEEFEVL
+530 FKSLAKPDHLEFELL
-545 FKHNDHIHN
+545 FEHDAPVRNS
-554 KQDALKLELKAHK
+554 QDALKLELKAHK
-567 MYFADALSVSITE
+567 MYFADALTISITE

-597 EQLNTLFKRDVTES
+597 EQLNALLKVDVTES
-611 LARLTEKGFIETN
+611 LARLNEKGLIESN
-624 ASGYEASTKGIEK
+624 AKGYEATTKGIEK

-645 FTEIKTI
+645 VTEIKTI
-652 YKYKENPNAP
+652 YKYKTKLDAP
-662 ALLPGSKS
+662 ALKTESRQYCLDLLEISK
-670 REFCRTLLRISEKKH
+670 KDH

-692 SISLNGEENPA
+692 NMSNEFGMNA
-703 GTNIFDFRGGYYT
+703 WDFRGGYYT
-716 DPNTKK
+716 NPNTKE

-730 WEAETIKVKTKK
+730 WKAQTIKVKTKK

>member
-10 SNNLAFVT
+10 NNNLAFVT
-18 FAEEKR
+18 FADEKR

-34 YIKYG
+34 FVKYG

-68 LFGKGLKAVNPEQE
+68 LFGKGIVAVNPEQQM
-82 ILANQFL
+82 IADNFL
-89 ENANRYE
+89 NNANRYE

-111 FNSFYLQIITDMS
+111 FNQFYLQIITDMS

-151 DWIKKPSDFKIFEL
+151 DWKAKPSDFRIFEL

-173 FFTTFKYY
+173 FFTTFKFY
-181 QPSKSKWDSI
+181 QPSKSKLDSI

-201 SEIKSDIDITTFN
+201 SEIKSDIDITQFN
-214 DSYVKKG
+214 DGYVKRG

-231 NGEQSPEVK
+231 NGEQPPEIK
-240 RQIKDRFEQ
+240 RQIKERFES
-249 GLCSPDNAGEVV
+249 GLCGPDNAGEVV
-261 INFADKGGQAAQIQA
+261 INFADKNGQAATIQA

-288 ISKRYQQ
+288 VSKRYQQ
-295 KIVTGHNIT
+295 KIITGHGVT

-338 RQETFVTFIE
+338 RQDTFINFVE
-348 NICYSVTNT
+348 NICQSVTGLF
-357 WIELEIEQLDAIGYD
+357 IDLKIEQLDVIGND
-372 LTNDQDLTQDERR
+372 LTNDADLTQDERR
-385 TLKGYESLNTS
+385 KLKGYE
-396 VKPQSQLIND
+396 
-406 AINALSPLVA
+406 PLV
-416 NKVLESMTEDE
+416 
-427 IRGLAS
+427 
-433 LPSKT
+433 
-438 APKLDINGMPVEEL
+438 APKLDANGVEI
-452 KAEVNSVL
+452 KQDAVNSTL

-475 SKFDAGKISKESA
+475 SKFDAGKLSKESA
-488 LALMVSAFGLTEAD
+488 LALMISAFGLTESD

-530 FESCARDDYEEFEVL
+530 FKSLAKPDHQEFELL
-545 FKHNDHIHN
+545 FEHDAHIHN
-554 KQDALKLELKAHK
+554 SQDALKLELKAHK
-567 MYFADALSVSITE
+567 MYFADALTISITE

-597 EQLNTLFKRDVTES
+597 EQLNALLKVDTSES
-611 LARLTEKGFIETN
+611 LKRLAEKGLIETN
-624 ASGYEASTKGIEK
+624 AKGYEATTKGIEK

-645 FTEIKTI
+645 VTEIKTI
-652 YKYKENPNAP
+652 YKYKTKLDAP
-662 ALLPGSKS
+662 PLLPGSKS
-670 REFCRTLLRISEKKH
+670 REFCLDLLKISQKDH

-692 SISLNGEENPA
+692 NMSNEFGMNA
-703 GTNIFDFRGGYYT
+703 WDFRGGYYT
-716 DPNTKK
+716 KPNTNE

-730 WEAETIKVKTKK
+730 WKAQTIKVKTKK